1 MSAVRKAE
9 PDTLVASARAY
20 LNACNRLMII
30 FRKLK
35 MPVYELIIIDKA
47 IDEKGLPFG
56 SPFRT

>member
-1 MSAVRKAE
+1 LDCLQPA
-9 PDTLVASARAY
+9 DDY
-20 LNACNRLMII
+20 

-35 MPVYELIIIDKA
+35 MPVYEMIIIDKA